1 MAPSG
6 SLSAVSVNSPPAEGR
21 FAVVV
26 GTGTFCPG
34 GGEGLMPSR
43 VRSSAADRVTL
54 EAGMS
59 LACHWPPL
67 TYARRVPLPRPSQY
81 RSGPWAGAAGGAL
94 PSVPAWPAAPAWL
107 SPSASASW
115 ASRHLFA
122 RLVAVCSWLPSSR
135 DSEPWTEKYVT
146 TPTVAQAMASS
157 ATRPAISLPRSVL
170 GGTRAGRRI
179 SQPVSARTRR
189 RGRYG

>member
-6 SLSAVSVNSPPAEGR
+6 SFSAVSANLPPAEGR
-21 FAVVV
+21 SRVVV
-26 GTGTFCPG
+26 GTLPFCPG

-43 VRSSAADRVTL
+43 VRSSAAVRVIV

-59 LACHWPPL
+59 LACHWPSL

-81 RSGPWAGAAGGAL
+81 RSGPWDCAAGGAV
-94 PSVPAWPAAPAWL
+94 PSVPAWLGARAGW

-115 ASRHLFA
+115 ESRHLFA

-135 DSEPWTEKYVT
+135 DSE
-146 TPTVAQAMASS
+146 
-157 ATRPAISLPRSVL
+157 RSEEHTSELQSPCNLVCRL
-170 GGTRAGRRI
+170 LL
-179 SQPVSARTRR
+179 
-189 RGRYG
+189 